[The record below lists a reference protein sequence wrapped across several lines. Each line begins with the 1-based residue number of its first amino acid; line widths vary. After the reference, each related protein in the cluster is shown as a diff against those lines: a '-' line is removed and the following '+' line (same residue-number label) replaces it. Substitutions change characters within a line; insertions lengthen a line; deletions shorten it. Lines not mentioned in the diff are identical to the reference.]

1 MRLSI
6 GIFTLFGLLALITLG
21 VILWS
26 IPGWFLAWFG
36 VFLLVVSGLFIV
48 GLLLLSGLLGKKKL
62 KKKDL
67 EIKLTEAQLLEAQNK
82 AAITVI
88 VAKQDEQVHIRDLD
102 HQATWRRADT
112 DIRVYANGHYTE
124 PKLWERQSWE
134 HRNQPK
140 IIDGKSNPL
149 LLSES
154 TQVIDAL
161 QFALFA
167 ERAIVKGKSDAGKT
181 TFLLALA
188 ARSKN
193 VIVIDPHNSPDKWP
207 GCAVIGGGENFPE
220 ISQRLKWLYDTMQ
233 QRYRDLHAGKVRE
246 RQFDPLTLITDE
258 VLAIIDEC
266 PDSKDYFRK
275 LVTRARKVNISVY
288 LGSHSELVKPLG
300 LEGAGDIR
308 ESYVFIRLYYSYI
321 SNKRSVT
328 VDEGNGE
335 IQAVFNDAGYSA
347 DGQPPQLPEL
357 VTATQESTNTDKV
370 LDLFDH
376 SGLTTPTAIC
386 MRIYGYKK
394 TNLIA
399 EIRQILVDHGRLGYS
414 NQ

>member
-1 MRLSI
+1 MLTRLLI
-6 GIFTLFGLLALITLG
+6 ALTLITIAICVIFADVIQAALWWIALIGAL
-21 VILWS
+21 
-26 IPGWFLAWFG
+26 FLAG
-36 VFLLVVSGLFIV
+36 VGIITLLIGWQRYRMIKAQADKAVLEADFIPTDGWIKERVKLDSGKIITEYALLDRTKPLWRVNSHLRAPEIFEREAHIIEHHKTNSDKSTQ
-48 GLLLLSGLLGKKKL
+48 LLL
-62 KKKDL
+62 
-67 EIKLTEAQLLEAQNK
+67 
-82 AAITVI
+82 
-88 VAKQDEQVHIRDLD
+88 
-102 HQATWRRADT
+102 
-112 DIRVYANGHYTE
+112 
-124 PKLWERQSWE
+124 P
-134 HRNQPK
+134 
-140 IIDGKSNPL
+140 
-149 LLSES
+149 ES

-167 ERAIVKGKSDAGKT
+167 ERAIIKGKSDAGKT

-188 ARSKN
+188 TRSKN

-233 QRYRDLHAGKVRE
+233 QRYRDLHAGNVKE

-266 PDSKDYFRK
+266 PDSKDFFRK

-308 ESYVFIRLYYSYI
+308 ESYVFVRLYYSYI

-347 DGQPPQLPEL
+347 NGQPPQLPEL
-357 VTATQESTNTDKV
+357 VTATQESTNTDKI

-386 MRIYGYKK
+386 MKIYGYKK

-399 EIRQILVDHGRLGYS
+399 EIRQILVDHGRLG
-414 NQ
+414 

>member
-1 MRLSI
+1 MLTRLL
-6 GIFTLFGLLALITLG
+6 TALTLITIAICFIFADVIQAALWWIAVIGALFLAGVG
-21 VILWS
+21 VITLLIGWQRFRMVKAQADKAVLEADFIPTDGWIKERVKHGNKIITEYALLDRTKPLWRVNS
-26 IPGWFLAWFG
+26 HLRAPEIFEREAHIIEHHSAKGDK
-36 VFLLVVSGLFIV
+36 STQ
-48 GLLLLSGLLGKKKL
+48 LLL
-62 KKKDL
+62 
-67 EIKLTEAQLLEAQNK
+67 
-82 AAITVI
+82 
-88 VAKQDEQVHIRDLD
+88 
-102 HQATWRRADT
+102 
-112 DIRVYANGHYTE
+112 
-124 PKLWERQSWE
+124 P
-134 HRNQPK
+134 
-140 IIDGKSNPL
+140 
-149 LLSES
+149 ES

-188 ARSKN
+188 TRSKN

-233 QRYRDLHAGKVRE
+233 QRYRDLHAGNIKE

-266 PDSKDYFRK
+266 PEAKDYFRK

-321 SNKRSVT
+321 TGNRSVT
-328 VDEGNGE
+328 IDEGNGE
-335 IQAVFNDAGYSA
+335 VQAVFNDAGFTANS
-347 DGQPPQLPEL
+347 QPLQLPEL
-357 VTATQESTNTDKV
+357 ADAQEITNTDKI

-386 MRIYGYKK
+386 MKIYGYKK

-399 EIRQILVDHGRLGYS
+399 DIRQTLVDNGRLG
-414 NQ
+414 